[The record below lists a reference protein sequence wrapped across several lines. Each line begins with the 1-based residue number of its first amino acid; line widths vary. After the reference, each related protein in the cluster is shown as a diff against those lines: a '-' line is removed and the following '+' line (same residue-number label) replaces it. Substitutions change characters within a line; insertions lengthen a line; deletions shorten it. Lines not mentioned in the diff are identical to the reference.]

1 MLLFVETLKF
11 HEDDR
16 KNSVLQLRGTFT
28 FQTSEDCI
36 HNTCYLSPNSKQFD
50 LPKYYSHCRNCI
62 SGRGSRLQL
71 IMSTRPGNHVKKK
84 PAQKHKNATAFK
96 FDKYR
101 TDPTAKVLKNLEVG
115 ALSCLALHKSSFFII
130 ICNCRY

>member
-1 MLLFVETLKF
+1 
-11 HEDDR
+11 
-16 KNSVLQLRGTFT
+16 
-28 FQTSEDCI
+28 
-36 HNTCYLSPNSKQFD
+36 
-50 LPKYYSHCRNCI
+50 
-62 SGRGSRLQL
+62 
-71 IMSTRPGNHVKKK
+71 MSTRPGNHVKKK

-115 ALSCLALHKSSFFII
+115 ALSSCLALHKSFFII